1 MGFRPP
7 PVGPPQDGF
16 PKTGPGA
23 PAQGNSALPPTSGMG
38 LATAAPC
45 QPPAP
50 EWPLQPG
57 IQGPVQDPASGI
69 SMSQAHAARCIHT
82 KHTHIPHTHM
92 HTHAYTRTHT
102 LMGRSTL
109 FSLRFPLLPTKSV
122 PSKFHLHDLIHTPN
136 PDVWLLPHYPPQY
149 SQQCPKG
156 PQLPVP
162 VPLPQPAELP
172 DLPSPQVTAPPSCIT
187 SCCCLS
193 SPPFSSLS
201 HLTYIDVSVSL
212 YKCSQWGPSCLEE
225 SQSPWPVS
233 CPLLLHS
240 APATCAALLLC
251 PAHPPPVLAGPDPS
265 ALGSAPGTSSE
276 SLPRLLCAG
285 APPYAVTHPD

>member
-1 MGFRPP
+1 MH
-7 PVGPPQDGF
+7 
-16 PKTGPGA
+16 TY
-23 PAQGNSALPPTSGMG
+23 
-38 LATAAPC
+38 
-45 QPPAP
+45 
-50 EWPLQPG
+50 
-57 IQGPVQDPASGI
+57 
-69 SMSQAHAARCIHT
+69 IHT
-82 KHTHIPHTHM
+82 HPHTYTPTHTYNTHAYTRTPTCT

-102 LMGRSTL
+102 IMGCSTL

-122 PSKFHLHDLIHTPN
+122 PSKFHLHVLIHTPLN

-149 SQQCPKG
+149 SQQGPKG

-162 VPLPQPAELP
+162 VPLPQPAGLP
-172 DLPSPQVTAPPSCIT
+172 DPPSPQVTAPPSCIT

-193 SPPFSSLS
+193 SPPFSSLH
-201 HLTYIDVSVSL
+201 HLTYINVSVSL
-212 YKCSQWGPSCLEE
+212 YKCSQWGSSCPEE

-233 CPLLLHS
+233 RPLLLHS

-265 ALGSAPGTSSE
+265 ALGSAPGTPSE